1 MSHYNFY
8 LLVVLKDIPT
18 TQKAHNLV
26 YLSAATVHQFAPF
39 WFWQCKIAIFC
50 MGWLGAVMIV
60 RMSRPIWLVSV
71 PS

>member
-1 MSHYNFY
+1 MAHYNFY

-39 WFWQCKIAIFC
+39 WFWQCKIATFC
-50 MGWLGAVMIV
+50 MG
-60 RMSRPIWLVSV
+60 
-71 PS
+71 